1 MKERMRRDVTREKSA
16 EAGRLFRMAYA
27 RQLEGD
33 IDRALILYEK
43 SIRLNASA
51 EAHAYLGWAKSTK
64 GQLEEAIAH
73 CVEAMALDPD
83 FPNAW
88 NDIGAYL
95 IELGRPDE
103 ALFFLKRAT
112 RMKRHPSRCFPH
124 YNLHRAYLAL
134 GDRARA
140 ITEVQAALD
149 ADPEFSPALDAL
161 SDLLFPG
168 RSDSRRSDVEAAA
181 LAGTPVLAFPPRL

>member
-1 MKERMRRDVTREKSA
+1 MRERTRRDVTREKVA
-16 EAGRLFRMAYA
+16 EANRLFRMAYA

-33 IDRALILYEK
+33 VERALVLYEK
-43 SIRLNASA
+43 SIRLHASA
-51 EAHAYLGWAKSTK
+51 EAHAYLGWAKSTR
-64 GQLEEAIAH
+64 GLLEEAIAH
-73 CVEAMALDPD
+73 CVEAIRLDAD

-95 IELGRPDE
+95 IELERPED

-134 GDRARA
+134 GDRPKA
-140 ITEVQAALD
+140 IEHVQAALE
-149 ADPEFSPALDAL
+149 ADPEFSPAVDAL
-161 SDLLFPG
+161 AVLLFPG
-168 RSDSRRSDVEAAA
+168 SSSDERREIPDAA
-181 LAGTPVLAFPPRL
+181 LAGTPVLAFPPQL